1 MISTKHKEELR
12 ARFYYVGN
20 SFGGVDSLLE
30 SLSLNSINEL
40 EIEYKVHQILSH
52 KGKVRVIT
60 PWAAAFSLTEDILGR
75 EEDPIL
81 KGTFYEVLD
90 LNHKTLYRVMVKDRL
105 EWGHSALDKTLI
117 LQSFTGDIFYLKY
130 LTIKGYQIDM
140 LIVNTLSLVPG
151 NALADDDY
159 LEVPHYGDS
168 KERQGQNLPAKE
180 PSDNFIHFHYDP
192 SFESTSGEIV
202 VTLLPSTPL
211 TTPTI
216 EELLNHPSSISVSY
230 PLDPSEDGFFYFP
243 KESGWISINHK
254 PYGQDNL
261 RYLSLRIDKGAGVDR
276 FIPANKFVNYIAV
289 GDEMDT
295 VLLRRALNINT
306 RRPPDFSRADDIKLQ
321 VTLSRNPDFQ

>member
-1 MISTKHKEELR
+1 MITSKHKEELR

-40 EIEYKVHQILSH
+40 ELEYKVHQILSH

-81 KGTFYEVLD
+81 ADSFYEVLD
-90 LNHKTLYRVMVKDRL
+90 LNHKTLYRVLVKEKL
-105 EWGHSALDKTLI
+105 EWGHSALDKALI

-130 LTIKGYQIDM
+130 LTVKGYQIDM
-140 LIVNTLSLVPG
+140 LIVNALSLVAG

-168 KERQGQNLPAKE
+168 KERQGQYLPAKE
-180 PSDNFIHFHYDP
+180 PSENFIHFQYDN
-192 SFESTSGEIV
+192 SLSDTNGEV
-202 VTLLPSTPL
+202 VITLLPSTPL
-211 TTPTI
+211 KTPTI
-216 EELLNHPSSISVSY
+216 DELINHPSAISVSY
-230 PLDPSEDGFFYFP
+230 PLDSEKEGFFYFP
-243 KESGWISINHK
+243 KESGWLNISYK
-254 PYGQDNL
+254 RYGQPNL
-261 RYLSLRIDKGAGVDR
+261 KYLNVEIIRGSGTDR
-276 FIPANKFVNYIAV
+276 FIPSNVFVTYIAV

-295 VLLRRALNINT
+295 VHLRRALGDNT
-306 RRPPDFSRADDIKLQ
+306 RRPPDFSRDDSIKLE
-321 VTLSRNPDFQ
+321 VKVSRSNLT